1 MQAFHNDSDEDD
13 GDIIPAPYHQSTI
26 SDNDNRV
33 NAYNF
38 DDIDDTDYNIDSES
52 PIVST
57 TATDNYDDND
67 SAGASNVNIN
77 TYNDSASNV
86 NINTGNTGSTNDN
99 ASNDSNISNSLDMD
113 SATTINRNA
122 IANYI
127 TTQWQVLGAKQAE
140 KNASIMQQMQ
150 AQSMQPA
157 ATNQNN
163 ANASN
168 ANNQQV
174 QTISY
179 TNPVYSQSQLTTDT
193 NSESGEPVMPTSAN
207 MQSNQQYSYNQTE
220 SQQYDDNQ
228 TQQFYEDN
236 VNIGLDGDAYMN
248 AIQNPD
254 DDEQSELI
262 VDTANKDAGYDWLNG
277 GKDKKNRMKR
287 KIHAYLKMSIIIGL
301 TVIIIFGAI
310 ILGKSSMP
318 DYDGFNH
325 QQEIENQK
333 RIDQD
338 KKQHT
343 NNASYSQQNP
353 IITKV

>member
-1 MQAFHNDSDEDD
+1 MQALQNDDSDEDE

-26 SDNDNRV
+26 PDNDNRV
-33 NAYNF
+33 NTYNF

-52 PIVST
+52 PTTVSNDT
-57 TATDNYDDND
+57 SASDDDN
-67 SAGASNVNIN
+67 AIA
-77 TYNDSASNV
+77 
-86 NINTGNTGSTNDN
+86 DN
-99 ASNDSNISNSLDMD
+99 AGNDHTHTVDKDN
-113 SATTINRNA
+113 ATINRNE

-140 KNASIMQQMQ
+140 KNASIMQ
-150 AQSMQPA
+150 AQSMQPS
-157 ATNQNN
+157 NQNN
-163 ANASN
+163 ANAN
-168 ANNQQV
+168 ANYQQV
-174 QTISY
+174 QASY
-179 TNPVYSQSQLTTDT
+179 PNQVDSQYQLADTTATT
-193 NSESGEPVMPTSAN
+193 NSDSSEPVMPTSAN
-207 MQSNQQYSYNQTE
+207 MQSNQQYYYNQE
-220 SQQYDDNQ
+220 QSQQYEDNQ

-301 TVIIIFGAI
+301 TVIIILGAI

-333 RIDQD
+333 RIEQD
-338 KKQHT
+338 KTQHT

>member
-1 MQAFHNDSDEDD
+1 MQALQNDSDEDE

-26 SDNDNRV
+26 PDNDNRV
-33 NAYNF
+33 NTYDF

-52 PIVST
+52 PTTVSNDTSTNANASAYTSDANAIVSI
-57 TATDNYDDND
+57 
-67 SAGASNVNIN
+67 ASNANN
-77 TYNDSASNV
+77 AGNV
-86 NINTGNTGSTNDN
+86 HTHN
-99 ASNDSNISNSLDMD
+99 A
-113 SATTINRNA
+113 TINRNE

-140 KNASIMQQMQ
+140 KNASIMQ
-150 AQSMQPA
+150 AQSMQPS
-157 ATNQNN
+157 NQNN
-163 ANASN
+163 ANVN
-168 ANNQQV
+168 TNYQQV
-174 QTISY
+174 QAPY
-179 TNPVYSQSQLTTDT
+179 PNPVDSQYQLDDTTAT
-193 NSESGEPVMPTSAN
+193 NSKSSEPVMPTSAN
-207 MQSNQQYSYNQTE
+207 MQSNQQYYYNQE
-220 SQQYDDNQ
+220 QSQQYDDNQ
-228 TQQFYEDN
+228 AQQFYEDN

-301 TVIIIFGAI
+301 TVIIILGAI

-333 RIDQD
+333 RIEQD

>member
-1 MQAFHNDSDEDD
+1 MQALQNDSDEDD

-26 SDNDNRV
+26 PDNDNRV
-33 NAYNF
+33 NTYDF

-52 PIVST
+52 PTTVSNDAST
-57 TATDNYDDND
+57 NANASAYTSDD
-67 SAGASNVNIN
+67 SAIASNV
-77 TYNDSASNV
+77 
-86 NINTGNTGSTNDN
+86 GNAHTHT
-99 ASNDSNISNSLDMD
+99 A
-113 SATTINRNA
+113 TINRNE

-140 KNASIMQQMQ
+140 KNASIMQ
-150 AQSMQPA
+150 AQSMQPVVN
-157 ATNQNN
+157 TN
-163 ANASN
+163 ANY
-168 ANNQQV
+168 QQV
-174 QTISY
+174 QASY
-179 TNPVYSQSQLTTDT
+179 PNQVDSQYQLAYAAT
-193 NSESGEPVMPTSAN
+193 NSESSEPVMPTSAN
-207 MQSNQQYSYNQTE
+207 MQSNQQYYYNQTE

-248 AIQNPD
+248 AIQNH

-277 GKDKKNRMKR
+277 GKDKKNRMKH

-301 TVIIIFGAI
+301 TVIIILGAI

-325 QQEIENQK
+325 QQEIENQN
-333 RIDQD
+333 RIEQD

>member
-1 MQAFHNDSDEDD
+1 MQALQNDSDEDD

-26 SDNDNRV
+26 PDNDNRV
-33 NAYNF
+33 NTYNF
-38 DDIDDTDYNIDSES
+38 DDTDYNIDSES
-52 PIVST
+52 PTTVSND
-57 TATDNYDDND
+57 ASANDDN
-67 SAGASNVNIN
+67 AIA
-77 TYNDSASNV
+77 
-86 NINTGNTGSTNDN
+86 DN
-99 ASNDSNISNSLDMD
+99 AGNASTHTVDKDN
-113 SATTINRNA
+113 ATINRNE

-140 KNASIMQQMQ
+140 KNASIMQ
-150 AQSMQPA
+150 AQSMQPS
-157 ATNQNN
+157 NQNN
-163 ANASN
+163 ANVN
-168 ANNQQV
+168 TNYQQV
-174 QTISY
+174 QASY
-179 TNPVYSQSQLTTDT
+179 PNQVDSQYQLADTTAT
-193 NSESGEPVMPTSAN
+193 NSENSEPVMPTSAN
-207 MQSNQQYSYNQTE
+207 MQSNQQYSYNQE
-220 SQQYDDNQ
+220 QSQQYDDNQ

-248 AIQNPD
+248 AIQNHD

-301 TVIIIFGAI
+301 TVIIILGAI

-333 RIDQD
+333 RIEQD

>member
-1 MQAFHNDSDEDD
+1 MQALQNDSDEDD

-26 SDNDNRV
+26 PDNDNRV
-33 NAYNF
+33 NTYDF

-52 PIVST
+52 PTTVSNDASTNANASAYTSDANAIVSI
-57 TATDNYDDND
+57 
-67 SAGASNVNIN
+67 ASNV
-77 TYNDSASNV
+77 SNV
-86 NINTGNTGSTNDN
+86 GNAHTHTVDKDN
-99 ASNDSNISNSLDMD
+99 A
-113 SATTINRNA
+113 TINRNE

-140 KNASIMQQMQ
+140 KNASIMQ
-150 AQSMQPA
+150 AQSMQPVVN
-157 ATNQNN
+157 TN
-163 ANASN
+163 ANY
-168 ANNQQV
+168 QQV
-174 QTISY
+174 QASY
-179 TNPVYSQSQLTTDT
+179 PNQVDSQYQLAYAAT
-193 NSESGEPVMPTSAN
+193 NSESSEPVMPTSAN
-207 MQSNQQYSYNQTE
+207 MQSNQQYYYNQTE

-248 AIQNPD
+248 AIQNH

-301 TVIIIFGAI
+301 TVIIILGAI

-325 QQEIENQK
+325 QQEIENQN
-333 RIDQD
+333 RIEQD

>member
-1 MQAFHNDSDEDD
+1 MQALQNDSDEDE

-26 SDNDNRV
+26 PDNDNRV
-33 NAYNF
+33 NTYNF

-52 PIVST
+52 PTTVSNN
-57 TATDNYDDND
+57 ANASANDDN
-67 SAGASNVNIN
+67 AIA
-77 TYNDSASNV
+77 
-86 NINTGNTGSTNDN
+86 DN
-99 ASNDSNISNSLDMD
+99 AGNAHTHTVDKDN
-113 SATTINRNA
+113 ATINRNE

-140 KNASIMQQMQ
+140 KNANIMQ
-150 AQSMQPA
+150 AQAMQPVVN
-157 ATNQNN
+157 TN
-163 ANASN
+163 ANY
-168 ANNQQV
+168 QQV
-174 QTISY
+174 QASY
-179 TNPVYSQSQLTTDT
+179 PNQVDSQYQLADTTAT
-193 NSESGEPVMPTSAN
+193 NSDSSESVMPTSAN

-236 VNIGLDGDAYMN
+236 VNIGIDGDAYMN

-301 TVIIIFGAI
+301 TVIIILGAI

-318 DYDGFNH
+318 DYDSFNH

-333 RIDQD
+333 RIEQD

>member
-1 MQAFHNDSDEDD
+1 MQALQNDSDEDD

-26 SDNDNRV
+26 PDNDNRV
-33 NAYNF
+33 NTYDF

-52 PIVST
+52 PTTVSNDA
-57 TATDNYDDND
+57 TATNAIASDDDNAIANN
-67 SAGASNVNIN
+67 AGNAHTHTV
-77 TYNDSASNV
+77 D
-86 NINTGNTGSTNDN
+86 NDN
-99 ASNDSNISNSLDMD
+99 A
-113 SATTINRNA
+113 AINRNE

-140 KNASIMQQMQ
+140 KNASIMQ
-150 AQSMQPA
+150 AQSMQPS
-157 ATNQNN
+157 NQNN
-163 ANASN
+163 ANAN
-168 ANNQQV
+168 DNYQQV
-174 QTISY
+174 QASY
-179 TNPVYSQSQLTTDT
+179 PNQVDSQYQLAYAAT
-193 NSESGEPVMPTSAN
+193 NSDNSEPVMPTSAN
-207 MQSNQQYSYNQTE
+207 MQSSQQYYYNQTE

-301 TVIIIFGAI
+301 TVIIILGAI

-325 QQEIENQK
+325 QQEIENQN
-333 RIDQD
+333 RIEHD

-343 NNASYSQQNP
+343 NNASYSQQNL

>member
-1 MQAFHNDSDEDD
+1 MQALQNDSDEDD

-26 SDNDNRV
+26 PDNDNRV
-33 NAYNF
+33 NTYNF

-52 PIVST
+52 PTTVSND
-57 TATDNYDDND
+57 ASANDDNAIAD
-67 SAGASNVNIN
+67 NVSNVH
-77 TYNDSASNV
+77 TH
-86 NINTGNTGSTNDN
+86 N
-99 ASNDSNISNSLDMD
+99 A
-113 SATTINRNA
+113 TINRNE

-140 KNASIMQQMQ
+140 KNASIMQ
-150 AQSMQPA
+150 AQSMQPS
-157 ATNQNN
+157 NQNN
-163 ANASN
+163 ANVN
-168 ANNQQV
+168 TNYQQV
-174 QTISY
+174 QASY
-179 TNPVYSQSQLTTDT
+179 PNQVDSQYQLADAAT
-193 NSESGEPVMPTSAN
+193 NSDSSETVMPTSAN
-207 MQSNQQYSYNQTE
+207 MQSSQQYSYADDYYNQE
-220 SQQYDDNQ
+220 QSQQYDDNQ

-287 KIHAYLKMSIIIGL
+287 RIHAYLKMSIIIGL
-301 TVIIIFGAI
+301 TVIIILGAI

-333 RIDQD
+333 RIEQD

-353 IITKV
+353 IITKM

>member
-1 MQAFHNDSDEDD
+1 MQALQNDDSDEDD

-26 SDNDNRV
+26 PDNDNRV
-33 NAYNF
+33 NTYNF

-52 PIVST
+52 PTTVSNNT
-57 TATDNYDDND
+57 SASDDNAIVNN
-67 SAGASNVNIN
+67 AGNAHTHTV
-77 TYNDSASNV
+77 DK
-86 NINTGNTGSTNDN
+86 GN
-99 ASNDSNISNSLDMD
+99 A
-113 SATTINRNA
+113 AINRNE

-140 KNASIMQQMQ
+140 KNASIMQ
-150 AQSMQPA
+150 AS
-157 ATNQNN
+157 NQNN
-163 ANASN
+163 ANAN
-168 ANNQQV
+168 ANYQQV
-174 QTISY
+174 QASY
-179 TNPVYSQSQLTTDT
+179 PNPVDSQYQLADTTAT
-193 NSESGEPVMPTSAN
+193 NNESSEPVMPTSAN
-207 MQSNQQYSYNQTE
+207 MQSNQQYYYNQTE

-301 TVIIIFGAI
+301 TVIIILGAI

-333 RIDQD
+333 RIEQD

>member
-1 MQAFHNDSDEDD
+1 MQALQNDSDEDE

-26 SDNDNRV
+26 PDNDNRV
-33 NAYNF
+33 NTYNF

-52 PIVST
+52 PTTVSNDASVSSYT
-57 TATDNYDDND
+57 NDDNAIANN
-67 SAGASNVNIN
+67 AGNASTHTV
-77 TYNDSASNV
+77 DK
-86 NINTGNTGSTNDN
+86 DN
-99 ASNDSNISNSLDMD
+99 A
-113 SATTINRNA
+113 AINRNE

-140 KNASIMQQMQ
+140 KNASIMQ
-150 AQSMQPA
+150 AQSMQPVVN
-157 ATNQNN
+157 TN
-163 ANASN
+163 ANY
-168 ANNQQV
+168 QQV
-174 QTISY
+174 QASY
-179 TNPVYSQSQLTTDT
+179 PNPVDSQYQLADTTAT
-193 NSESGEPVMPTSAN
+193 NNESSEPVMPTSAN
-207 MQSNQQYSYNQTE
+207 MQSNQQYYYNQTE

-287 KIHAYLKMSIIIGL
+287 KIHSYLKMSIIIGL
-301 TVIIIFGAI
+301 TVIIILGAI

-333 RIDQD
+333 RIEQD

>member
-1 MQAFHNDSDEDD
+1 MQALQNDSDEDE

-26 SDNDNRV
+26 PDNDNRV
-33 NAYNF
+33 NTYDF

-52 PIVST
+52 PTTVSNNT
-57 TATDNYDDND
+57 SANDDNAIANN
-67 SAGASNVNIN
+67 AGNAHTHTV
-77 TYNDSASNV
+77 DK
-86 NINTGNTGSTNDN
+86 DN
-99 ASNDSNISNSLDMD
+99 A
-113 SATTINRNA
+113 TINRNE

-140 KNASIMQQMQ
+140 KNASTMQ
-150 AQSMQPA
+150 AQSMQPS
-157 ATNQNN
+157 NQNN
-163 ANASN
+163 ANVN
-168 ANNQQV
+168 TNYQQV
-174 QTISY
+174 QASY
-179 TNPVYSQSQLTTDT
+179 PNQVDSQYQLSDAATNNES
-193 NSESGEPVMPTSAN
+193 SESVMPTSAN
-207 MQSNQQYSYNQTE
+207 MQSNQQYYYNQTE

-301 TVIIIFGAI
+301 TVIIILGAI

-333 RIDQD
+333 RIEQD

>member
-1 MQAFHNDSDEDD
+1 MQALQNDSDEDD

-26 SDNDNRV
+26 PDNDNRV
-33 NAYNF
+33 NTYDF

-52 PIVST
+52 PTTVSNNT
-57 TATDNYDDND
+57 SASDDNNAIANN
-67 SAGASNVNIN
+67 AGNAHTHTV
-77 TYNDSASNV
+77 DK
-86 NINTGNTGSTNDN
+86 DN
-99 ASNDSNISNSLDMD
+99 A
-113 SATTINRNA
+113 TINRNE

-140 KNASIMQQMQ
+140 KNASIMQ
-150 AQSMQPA
+150 AS
-157 ATNQNN
+157 NQNN
-163 ANASN
+163 ANAN
-168 ANNQQV
+168 ANYQQV
-174 QTISY
+174 QASY
-179 TNPVYSQSQLTTDT
+179 PNQVDSQYQLADTTAT
-193 NSESGEPVMPTSAN
+193 NSENSEPVMPTSAN

-301 TVIIIFGAI
+301 TVIIILGAI

-333 RIDQD
+333 RIEQD

>member
-1 MQAFHNDSDEDD
+1 MQALQNDSDEDE
-13 GDIIPAPYHQSTI
+13 GDIIPAPYRQSTI
-26 SDNDNRV
+26 PDNDNRV
-33 NAYNF
+33 NTYNF

-52 PIVST
+52 PTTVSND
-57 TATDNYDDND
+57 ASANDDNAIANNAHTHTVD
-67 SAGASNVNIN
+67 
-77 TYNDSASNV
+77 
-86 NINTGNTGSTNDN
+86 NDN
-99 ASNDSNISNSLDMD
+99 A
-113 SATTINRNA
+113 AINRNE

-140 KNASIMQQMQ
+140 KNASIMQ
-150 AQSMQPA
+150 AQSMQPVVN
-157 ATNQNN
+157 TNTNY
-163 ANASN
+163 
-168 ANNQQV
+168 QQV
-174 QTISY
+174 QSSY
-179 TNPVYSQSQLTTDT
+179 PNQVDSQYQLADAAT
-193 NSESGEPVMPTSAN
+193 NSESSEPVMPTSAN

-254 DDEQSELI
+254 DEQSELI

-301 TVIIIFGAI
+301 TVIIILGAI

-333 RIDQD
+333 RIEQD
-338 KKQHT
+338 KKQHI
-343 NNASYSQQNP
+343 NNASYSQQNQ

>member
-1 MQAFHNDSDEDD
+1 MQALQNDSDEDD

-26 SDNDNRV
+26 PDNDNRV
-33 NAYNF
+33 NTYDF

-52 PIVST
+52 PTTVSND
-57 TATDNYDDND
+57 ASASDDNAIVNN
-67 SAGASNVNIN
+67 AGNVH
-77 TYNDSASNV
+77 THTVD
-86 NINTGNTGSTNDN
+86 NDN
-99 ASNDSNISNSLDMD
+99 A
-113 SATTINRNA
+113 AINRNE

-140 KNASIMQQMQ
+140 KNASIMQP
-150 AQSMQPA
+150 S
-157 ATNQNN
+157 NQNN
-163 ANASN
+163 ANAN
-168 ANNQQV
+168 ANYQQV
-174 QTISY
+174 QASY
-179 TNPVYSQSQLTTDT
+179 PNPVDSQYQLADTTAT
-193 NSESGEPVMPTSAN
+193 NNESSEPVMPTSAN
-207 MQSNQQYSYNQTE
+207 MQSSQQYYYNQE
-220 SQQYDDNQ
+220 QSQQYDDNQ
-228 TQQFYEDN
+228 AQQFYKDN

-301 TVIIIFGAI
+301 TVIIILGAI

-333 RIDQD
+333 RIEQD

>member
-1 MQAFHNDSDEDD
+1 MQALQNDSDEDE

-26 SDNDNRV
+26 PDNDNRV
-33 NAYNF
+33 NTYNF
-38 DDIDDTDYNIDSES
+38 DDIDDTDYNIDSE
-52 PIVST
+52 PPTTVSNDA
-57 TATDNYDDND
+57 TATNAIASDDNN
-67 SAGASNVNIN
+67 AIA
-77 TYNDSASNV
+77 
-86 NINTGNTGSTNDN
+86 DN
-99 ASNDSNISNSLDMD
+99 ASNAHTHN
-113 SATTINRNA
+113 ATINRNE

-140 KNASIMQQMQ
+140 KNASIMQ
-150 AQSMQPA
+150 AQSMQPS
-157 ATNQNN
+157 NQNN
-163 ANASN
+163 ANVN
-168 ANNQQV
+168 ANYQQV
-174 QTISY
+174 QASY
-179 TNPVYSQSQLTTDT
+179 PNQVDSQYQLADTTAT
-193 NSESGEPVMPTSAN
+193 NSESSEPVMPTSAN
-207 MQSNQQYSYNQTE
+207 MQSNQQYYYNQTE

-301 TVIIIFGAI
+301 TVIIILGAI

-333 RIDQD
+333 RLEQD

-353 IITKV
+353 IITKM

>member
-1 MQAFHNDSDEDD
+1 MQALQNDDSDEDD

-26 SDNDNRV
+26 PDNDNRV
-33 NAYNF
+33 NTYDF

-52 PIVST
+52 PTTVSNNT
-57 TATDNYDDND
+57 SASDDNNAIANN
-67 SAGASNVNIN
+67 AGNAHTHTV
-77 TYNDSASNV
+77 DK
-86 NINTGNTGSTNDN
+86 DN
-99 ASNDSNISNSLDMD
+99 A
-113 SATTINRNA
+113 TINRNE

-140 KNASIMQQMQ
+140 KNASIMQ
-150 AQSMQPA
+150 AS
-157 ATNQNN
+157 NQNN
-163 ANASN
+163 ANAN
-168 ANNQQV
+168 ANYQQV
-174 QTISY
+174 QASY
-179 TNPVYSQSQLTTDT
+179 PNQVDSQYQLADTTAT
-193 NSESGEPVMPTSAN
+193 NSENSEPVMPTSAN

-301 TVIIIFGAI
+301 TVIIILGAI

-333 RIDQD
+333 RIEQD

>member
-1 MQAFHNDSDEDD
+1 MQALQNDSDEDE

-26 SDNDNRV
+26 PDNDNRV
-33 NAYNF
+33 NTYDF

-52 PIVST
+52 PTTVSNN
-57 TATDNYDDND
+57 ASASSASDDDAIANN
-67 SAGASNVNIN
+67 ASNVH
-77 TYNDSASNV
+77 THTVDK
-86 NINTGNTGSTNDN
+86 DN
-99 ASNDSNISNSLDMD
+99 A
-113 SATTINRNA
+113 TINRNE

-140 KNASIMQQMQ
+140 KNASIMQ
-150 AQSMQPA
+150 AQSMQPS
-157 ATNQNN
+157 NQNN
-163 ANASN
+163 ANVN
-168 ANNQQV
+168 TNYQQV
-174 QTISY
+174 QASY
-179 TNPVYSQSQLTTDT
+179 PNQVDSQYQLADAAT
-193 NSESGEPVMPTSAN
+193 NSESSSEPVMPTSAN
-207 MQSNQQYSYNQTE
+207 MQSSQQYYYNQTE

-301 TVIIIFGAI
+301 TVIIILGAI

-333 RIDQD
+333 RIEQD

>member
-1 MQAFHNDSDEDD
+1 MQALQNDSDEDE

-26 SDNDNRV
+26 PDNDNRV
-33 NAYNF
+33 NTYNF

-52 PIVST
+52 PTTISNDDST
-57 TATDNYDDND
+57 SSYTND
-67 SAGASNVNIN
+67 ASAIASNAHTHTV
-77 TYNDSASNV
+77 D
-86 NINTGNTGSTNDN
+86 NDN
-99 ASNDSNISNSLDMD
+99 A
-113 SATTINRNA
+113 TINRNE

-140 KNASIMQQMQ
+140 KNASIMQ
-150 AQSMQPA
+150 AQSMQPVVN
-157 ATNQNN
+157 TN
-163 ANASN
+163 ANY
-168 ANNQQV
+168 QQV
-174 QTISY
+174 QVSY
-179 TNPVYSQSQLTTDT
+179 PNQVDSQYQLADTTAT
-193 NSESGEPVMPTSAN
+193 NSESSSEPVMPTSAN
-207 MQSNQQYSYNQTE
+207 MQSNQQYYYNQE
-220 SQQYDDNQ
+220 QSQQYDDNQ

-236 VNIGLDGDAYMN
+236 VNIWLDGDAYMN

-301 TVIIIFGAI
+301 TVIIILGAI

-325 QQEIENQK
+325 QQEIKNQK
-333 RIDQD
+333 RLEQD
-338 KKQHT
+338 KKQHA
-343 NNASYSQQNP
+343 NNASYSQQNL

>member
-1 MQAFHNDSDEDD
+1 MQALQNDSDEDE

-26 SDNDNRV
+26 PDNDNRV
-33 NAYNF
+33 NTYDF

-52 PIVST
+52 PTTVSNNT
-57 TATDNYDDND
+57 SANDDNAIANN
-67 SAGASNVNIN
+67 AGNAHTHTV
-77 TYNDSASNV
+77 DK
-86 NINTGNTGSTNDN
+86 DN
-99 ASNDSNISNSLDMD
+99 A
-113 SATTINRNA
+113 TINRNE

-140 KNASIMQQMQ
+140 KNASIMQ
-150 AQSMQPA
+150 AQSMQPS
-157 ATNQNN
+157 NQNN
-163 ANASN
+163 ANVN
-168 ANNQQV
+168 TNYQQV
-174 QTISY
+174 QASY
-179 TNPVYSQSQLTTDT
+179 PNQVDSQYQLSDAATNNES
-193 NSESGEPVMPTSAN
+193 SESVMPTSAN
-207 MQSNQQYSYNQTE
+207 MQSNQQYYYNQTE

-301 TVIIIFGAI
+301 TVIIILGAI

-333 RIDQD
+333 RIEQD

>member
-1 MQAFHNDSDEDD
+1 MQALQNDSDEDE

-26 SDNDNRV
+26 PDNDNRV
-33 NAYNF
+33 NTYNF

-52 PIVST
+52 PTTVSNDA
-57 TATDNYDDND
+57 TATATNAIA
-67 SAGASNVNIN
+67 SA
-77 TYNDSASNV
+77 D
-86 NINTGNTGSTNDN
+86 DN
-99 ASNDSNISNSLDMD
+99 ASANNASNAHTHN
-113 SATTINRNA
+113 ATINRNE

-140 KNASIMQQMQ
+140 KNASIMQ
-150 AQSMQPA
+150 AQSMQPS
-157 ATNQNN
+157 NQNN
-163 ANASN
+163 ANVN
-168 ANNQQV
+168 ANYQQV
-174 QTISY
+174 QSSY
-179 TNPVYSQSQLTTDT
+179 PNQVDSQYQLADTTAT
-193 NSESGEPVMPTSAN
+193 NSDSSEPVMPTSAN
-207 MQSNQQYSYNQTE
+207 MQSNQQYYYNQTE

-301 TVIIIFGAI
+301 TVIIIIGAI

-333 RIDQD
+333 RIEQD

>member
-1 MQAFHNDSDEDD
+1 MQALQNDSDEDD

-26 SDNDNRV
+26 PDNDNRV
-33 NAYNF
+33 NTYDF

-52 PIVST
+52 PTTVSNDASTNANASAYTSDANAIVSI
-57 TATDNYDDND
+57 
-67 SAGASNVNIN
+67 ASNV
-77 TYNDSASNV
+77 SNV
-86 NINTGNTGSTNDN
+86 GNAHTHTVDKDN
-99 ASNDSNISNSLDMD
+99 A
-113 SATTINRNA
+113 TINRNE

-140 KNASIMQQMQ
+140 KNASIMQ
-150 AQSMQPA
+150 AQSMQPVVN
-157 ATNQNN
+157 TN
-163 ANASN
+163 ANY
-168 ANNQQV
+168 QQV
-174 QTISY
+174 QASY
-179 TNPVYSQSQLTTDT
+179 PNQVDSQYQLAYAAT
-193 NSESGEPVMPTSAN
+193 NSESSEPVMPTSAN
-207 MQSNQQYSYNQTE
+207 MQSNQQYYYNQTE

-248 AIQNPD
+248 AIQNH

-301 TVIIIFGAI
+301 TVIIILGAI

-333 RIDQD
+333 RIEQD
-338 KKQHT
+338 KTQHT

>member
-1 MQAFHNDSDEDD
+1 MQALQNDSDEDD

-26 SDNDNRV
+26 PDNDNRV
-33 NAYNF
+33 NTYDF

-52 PIVST
+52 PTTVS
-57 TATDNYDDND
+57 N
-67 SAGASNVNIN
+67 N
-77 TYNDSASNV
+77 TSASDDDAIAN
-86 NINTGNTGSTNDN
+86 NAGNAYNHTVDKDN
-99 ASNDSNISNSLDMD
+99 A
-113 SATTINRNA
+113 AINRNE

-140 KNASIMQQMQ
+140 KNASIMQ
-150 AQSMQPA
+150 AQSMQPVVN
-157 ATNQNN
+157 TN
-163 ANASN
+163 ANY
-168 ANNQQV
+168 QQV
-174 QTISY
+174 QASY
-179 TNPVYSQSQLTTDT
+179 PNPVDSQYQLADTTAT
-193 NSESGEPVMPTSAN
+193 NNENSEPVMPTSAN
-207 MQSNQQYSYNQTE
+207 MQSNQQYYYNQTE

-301 TVIIIFGAI
+301 TVIIILGAI

-333 RIDQD
+333 RIEQD

>member
-1 MQAFHNDSDEDD
+1 MQALQNDSDEDD

-26 SDNDNRV
+26 PDNDNRV
-33 NAYNF
+33 NTYDF

-52 PIVST
+52 PTTVSNDASASSYT
-57 TATDNYDDND
+57 NDD
-67 SAGASNVNIN
+67 SAIASNV
-77 TYNDSASNV
+77 
-86 NINTGNTGSTNDN
+86 GNAHTHT
-99 ASNDSNISNSLDMD
+99 A
-113 SATTINRNA
+113 TINRNE

-140 KNASIMQQMQ
+140 KNASIMQ
-150 AQSMQPA
+150 AQSMQPVVN
-157 ATNQNN
+157 TN
-163 ANASN
+163 ANY
-168 ANNQQV
+168 QQV
-174 QTISY
+174 QASY
-179 TNPVYSQSQLTTDT
+179 PNQVDSQYQLAYAAT
-193 NSESGEPVMPTSAN
+193 NSESSEPVMPTSAN
-207 MQSNQQYSYNQTE
+207 MQSNQQYYYNQTE

-248 AIQNPD
+248 AIQNP

-301 TVIIIFGAI
+301 TVIIILGAI

-325 QQEIENQK
+325 QQEIENQN
-333 RIDQD
+333 RIEQD

>member
-1 MQAFHNDSDEDD
+1 MQALQNDSDEDD

-26 SDNDNRV
+26 PDNDNRV
-33 NAYNF
+33 NTYNF
-38 DDIDDTDYNIDSES
+38 DDIDDADYNIDSES
-52 PIVST
+52 PTTVSNN
-57 TATDNYDDND
+57 ASASAND
-67 SAGASNVNIN
+67 SADATDDNVSTVSNAHTN
-77 TYNDSASNV
+77 TVD
-86 NINTGNTGSTNDN
+86 NDN
-99 ASNDSNISNSLDMD
+99 A
-113 SATTINRNA
+113 AINRNE

-140 KNASIMQQMQ
+140 KNASIMQ
-150 AQSMQPA
+150 AQSMQPS
-157 ATNQNN
+157 NQNN
-163 ANASN
+163 ANV
-168 ANNQQV
+168 NNNYQQV
-174 QTISY
+174 QASY
-179 TNPVYSQSQLTTDT
+179 PNQVDSQYQLADAAT
-193 NSESGEPVMPTSAN
+193 NSDSSEPVMPTSAN
-207 MQSNQQYSYNQTE
+207 MQSSQQYYYNQE
-220 SQQYDDNQ
+220 QSQQYDDNQ

-248 AIQNPD
+248 AIQNP

-287 KIHAYLKMSIIIGL
+287 KIHAYIKMSIIIGL

-333 RIDQD
+333 RIEQD

-343 NNASYSQQNP
+343 NNASYSQQNQ